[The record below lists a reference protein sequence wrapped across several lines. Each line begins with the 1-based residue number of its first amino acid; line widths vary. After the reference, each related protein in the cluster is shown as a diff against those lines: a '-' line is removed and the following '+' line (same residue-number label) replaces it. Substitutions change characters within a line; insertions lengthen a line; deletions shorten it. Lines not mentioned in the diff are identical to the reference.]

1 MTAEHPRPTS
11 RITDALLPT
20 PPAPEPAAAR
30 PRTPQHPVTASPSA
44 RIASERPTAA
54 GDPPPPTAP
63 PRPAATEAAARSSAP
78 QPPATASPSARIAA
92 ERPTTAG
99 DPLPPTAPPRPAAP
113 EAAARSGTP
122 RLLAPL
128 ASPSA
133 RIASERPTA
142 AGDPPP
148 PTAPP
153 RAAVPARSTPRTAPA
168 PARPAGQGGTERP
181 TAAGSPPPLPPMAPP
196 RPASAAAPKA
206 PATPVTQAPA
216 YPPAPAPEAPVP
228 AGTPPTAPQR
238 PAAPEAPRSATAG
251 GALRQPGPASSS
263 VPARPASPPTAGGPV
278 VPPAA
283 PAPGPTGR
291 TSVTSEAGRGS
302 ASPRPAASAPLSPR
316 QAPAPARAW
325 ASPSGAGDLPAVET
339 TTRLRPIRD
348 TPRTAHATRPAPV
361 TAYGYGL
368 AGALPPEAP
377 VETTTRLRPVRERRS
392 GRVLTVTACVVL
404 GVGLIGG
411 ALAGIWLASAD
422 PARPAEP
429 AGYTEAQDLW
439 HNAPV
444 DTLFPRTLAGPGAGP
459 GAAGRTWTRIVVAPD
474 TPCSPAVLAKGMLAT
489 LTPLGCERVLRATY
503 TDATAS
509 SVITVGL
516 VFTRADAATQRT
528 LGRGGLTARLGQ
540 DVPPAL
546 SGPSTVAARFG
557 ARQRASWWLSAPA
570 DLPVVVTAVSGFAD
584 GRAVDRPQPADQ
596 AMARGR
602 TDATAQSG
610 LGHEAKGITARFEA
624 LLRKTVA
631 ATVKEKENTR

>member
-20 PPAPEPAAAR
+20 PPAKAPEPPAR
-30 PRTPQHPVTASPSA
+30 STPRPAQAPAPLAPPTTRP
-44 RIASERPTAA
+44 ASERPTAA
-54 GDPPPPTAP
+54 GDPPPPSAPPSSAAPARSTSSTAP
-63 PRPAATEAAARSSAP
+63 
-78 QPPATASPSARIAA
+78 AS
-92 ERPTTAG
+92 
-99 DPLPPTAPPRPAAP
+99 
-113 EAAARSGTP
+113 
-122 RLLAPL
+122 APL
-128 ASPSA
+128 APPTV
-133 RIASERPTA
+133 RPASERPTV

-148 PTAPP
+148 P
-153 RAAVPARSTPRTAPA
+153 VRSTSSTAPA
-168 PARPAGQGGTERP
+168 SAPLAPPAAQGGAERA
-181 TAAGSPPPLPPMAPP
+181 TAAPSTPPPLPPVAPP
-196 RPASAAAPKA
+196 RPASAASPAPEPSSAAGTPAPAYPSAPPHPASAAAPKA
-206 PATPVTQAPA
+206 PAATGT
-216 YPPAPAPEAPVP
+216 PPAP
-228 AGTPPTAPQR
+228 PQR
-238 PAAPEAPRSATAG
+238 LAAPEEPRSATAG
-251 GALRQPGPASSS
+251 GALRQPRQASSS
-263 VPARPASPPTAGGPV
+263 VPARPASRPAADNPV
-278 VPPAA
+278 VPPAV
-283 PAPGPTGR
+283 PAGGPSGR
-291 TSVTSEAGRGS
+291 TAVPHTVPDTSEARRGS
-302 ASPRPAASAPLSPR
+302 ASPTPAAGSAPPSPR

-325 ASPSGAGDLPAVET
+325 ASPNGAGDLSEVET

-348 TPRTAHATRPAPV
+348 TPRTARPTRPAPV

-377 VETTTRLRPVRERRS
+377 VEATTRLRPVRERRT
-392 GRVLTVTACVVL
+392 GRVLAVTACVVL

-429 AGYTEAQDLW
+429 AGYTEAKDLW

-459 GAAGRTWTRIVVAPD
+459 GAAARTWTRIVVAPD
-474 TPCSPAVLAKGMLAT
+474 APCSPAVLAKGLLAT

-516 VFTRADAATQRT
+516 VFTRADAGTQRT
-528 LGRGGLTARLGQ
+528 LGQGGLTARLGA

-610 LGHEAKGITARFEA
+610 LGHEAKGITVRFEA

-631 ATVKEKENTR
+631 ATVKEKENAR